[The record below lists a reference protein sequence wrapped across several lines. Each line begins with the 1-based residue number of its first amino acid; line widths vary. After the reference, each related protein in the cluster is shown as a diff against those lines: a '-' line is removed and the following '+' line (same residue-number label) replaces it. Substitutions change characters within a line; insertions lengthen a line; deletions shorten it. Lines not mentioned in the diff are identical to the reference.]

1 MSKPD
6 QSRKRRKTWVK
17 SKSPLRRWN
26 QKKQEEELRKEE
38 EEDGD
43 SDKDD
48 NDDDNDDDDKDND
61 DVNDDD
67 ADDNDGGAEIEGLKN
82 LLWRFSLLQKNIIFG
97 ERKTWVK
104 N

>member
-38 EEDGD
+38 EDGD

-61 DVNDDD
+61 DVNDDN